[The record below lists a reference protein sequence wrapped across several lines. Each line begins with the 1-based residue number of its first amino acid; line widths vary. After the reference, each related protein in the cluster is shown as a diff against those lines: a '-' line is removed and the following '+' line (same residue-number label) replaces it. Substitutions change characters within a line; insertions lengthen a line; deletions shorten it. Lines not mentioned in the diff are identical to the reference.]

1 MLRDHFVIKLILQVY
16 VTSIKFLIISLA
28 ENQYNFN
35 LVKTS
40 LLEVQYSW
48 ENIRC
53 QIICHYK
60 QQFTLSSFLK
70 TLSSFFTLIY
80 WTEILIMDTDCT
92 LFCHVK
98 SPLVP
103 VFFMCMLI
111 LESNQTSGFFF
122 FLDTQIELFV
132 STQNTFLWY
141 WNHLFGLLQY
151 YPKDFSLK

>member
-60 QQFTLSSFLK
+60 EQFTLSSFLE

-122 FLDTQIELFV
+122 FLIHRQSSLYPLKILFYGTGTTSLDYY
-132 STQNTFLWY
+132 STILKI
-141 WNHLFGLLQY
+141 
-151 YPKDFSLK
+151 YP